1 MRADEKRLRQIL
13 INLLGNA
20 VKFTRRGQ
28 VTFRVD
34 YSREM
39 ARFEVEDT
47 GPGMSEAELAQVF
60 EPFVRGTAAG
70 PVHGLF
76 AALQQKQF
84 ARIIFD
90 DKIEATWGD
99 WPEVLTSY
107 RISDR
112 ILGPR
117 TFEGAQTAPALVL
130 EPRPAPPP
138 ESGSAPSPVLG
149 QNLAEPSVEL
159 SPTATDSVANSTA
172 TGTGTTALAEAP
184 AQPAS
189 APSTSAPV
197 DGATL
202 NAAVPASVRLLYN
215 LEGQARNLQYT
226 ARGEVLWRQD
236 GQRYNLLLTVS
247 AFLIGSRSQTSE
259 GDLTPQGL
267 APRRYADKWKGE
279 QAAHFNR
286 DTGRIIFSVNTPE
299 AALLPGAQDRLS
311 LFLQIGA
318 LMAADPKRMA
328 AGNSFTLQTVSTRE
342 AEPWIITADG
352 EESLKLPGGEVIA
365 YKFSRAPRRPF
376 DTRLE
381 LWIAPSM
388 NYLPVRIRVTQSNG
402 DFVDQKLRASEP
414 AGKPD

>member
-1 MRADEKRLRQIL
+1 MTTVGPPGLR
-13 INLLGNA
+13 
-20 VKFTRRGQ
+20 
-28 VTFRVD
+28 
-34 YSREM
+34 
-39 ARFEVEDT
+39 
-47 GPGMSEAELAQVF
+47 PLA
-60 EPFVRGTAAG
+60 GLTAA
-70 PVHGLF
+70 VVVAHLLV
-76 AALQQKQF
+76 LQQ
-84 ARIIFD
+84 ASMSLSP
-90 DKIEATWGD
+90 GD
-99 WPEVLTSY
+99 
-107 RISDR
+107 
-112 ILGPR
+112 
-117 TFEGAQTAPALVL
+117 APALHTPPLNTRMVTPPAPVA
-130 EPRPAPPP
+130 EPAPAPKPSPPPPRKPPAAPKARPAPPP
-138 ESGSAPSPVLG
+138 ESGPAPSPVLG
-149 QNLAEPSVEL
+149 QNLAEPIVEL

-202 NAAVPASVRLLYN
+202 NAAVPSSVRLLYN

-311 LFLQIGA
+311 LFIQIGA